1 MQACTWKESEDSICV
16 ALLHVKS
23 QEFWLIPLIS
33 ASMIVASI
41 ILSNTLEYSSL
52 IPREQH
58 EPRISFRF
66 TRSLRRFLR
75 LRVNG
80 THAPAT
86 HPCDHNL
93 GLNRNH
99 LLIGKQRRGIP
110 RELNSDV
117 ESCQVT
123 VIRCPAADRCPPLS
137 PVPPASLAA
146 EQESNHRLGISIY
159 NCWVV

>member
-1 MQACTWKESEDSICV
+1 MKRIGGFNCV
-16 ALLHVKS
+16 AVLHVKS

-66 TRSLRRFLR
+66 TRLLCTFLR
-75 LRVNG
+75 LGVNG
-80 THAPAT
+80 THAQAV
-86 HPCDHNL
+86 HRCNHNL
-93 GLNRNH
+93 GRNRIH
-99 LLIGKQRRGIP
+99 LLIGKQRRAFLGNWIP
-110 RELNSDV
+110 TWSLARLLSSV
-117 ESCQVT
+117 A
-123 VIRCPAADRCPPLS
+123 PAADRCLPLS

-159 NCWVV
+159 NWWVV

>member
-1 MQACTWKESEDSICV
+1 MKRIGGFNCV
-16 ALLHVKS
+16 AVLHVKS
-23 QEFWLIPLIS
+23 QEIWLIPLNS

-41 ILSNTLEYSSL
+41 ILSNTLGYSSL
-52 IPREQH
+52 IPLKQH

-66 TRSLRRFLR
+66 TRSLRTFLR

-80 THAPAT
+80 THAQAM

-99 LLIGKQRRGIP
+99 LLIGKQSRGIP

-117 ESCQVT
+117 EPCQVT
-123 VIRCPAADRCPPLS
+123 VIRCPCRRPLPSSVTCS
-137 PVPPASLAA
+137 PCQLGSRTG
-146 EQESNHRLGISIY
+146 EQSPLGNFY
-159 NCWVV
+159 L